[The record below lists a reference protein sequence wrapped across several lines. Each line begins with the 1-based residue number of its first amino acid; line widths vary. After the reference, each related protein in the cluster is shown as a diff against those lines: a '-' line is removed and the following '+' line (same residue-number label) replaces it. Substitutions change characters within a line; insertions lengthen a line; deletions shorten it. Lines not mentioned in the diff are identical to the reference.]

1 MSDRYLKPRLV
12 FKRVENT
19 KFMYEVGMA
28 HYPGCFT
35 PTGLREEHV
44 DPIGEWCQQNNCGR
58 RTSFTTFQ
66 FRNAKQV
73 TMFLLRWNNG

>member
-1 MSDRYLKPRLV
+1 MSDRYLKPRIV
-12 FKRVENT
+12 FKQVEGT

-44 DPIGEWCQQNNCGR
+44 EPIGEWCRQNNCGR